1 MKYIT
6 TDKAP
11 SAVGPYSQAIK
22 LDTGF
27 LYISGQLGLVPET
40 MQLPSTIEEQTI
52 QSLKN
57 VQAILESEEYN
68 KNNVIKTT
76 ILLQDIS
83 HFGEVNKIYE
93 SFFDQ
98 HKPARSTFA
107 VRELPKSAL
116 IEIEV
121 IAFKYK

>member
-1 MKYIT
+1 MKYIAT
-6 TDKAP
+6 ENAP

-27 LYISGQLGLVPET
+27 LYISGQLGLIPET
-40 MQLPSTIEEQTI
+40 MKLPSTIEEQTE

-57 VQAILESEEYN
+57 IEAILKADEYN
-68 KNNVIKTT
+68 KNHVIKTT
-76 ILLQDIS
+76 ILLTNIND
-83 HFGEVNKIYE
+83 FAKVNKIYE

-107 VRELPKSAL
+107 VRELPKNGL

-121 IAFKYK
+121 IAFKYQ